1 MLNPKTLDD
10 LARRLADAVPGGV
23 KGLQG
28 DVEKAWRANLQA
40 ALAKLDLVTREE
52 FEVQSKVLARTRA
65 KVDALE
71 RQVAELEAQLLEGLP
86 GVGTDNF
93 NDSDSDG
100 G

>member
-28 DVEKAWRANLQA
+28 DMEKAWRANIQA

-65 KVDALE
+65 KVDDLE
-71 RQVAELEAQLLEGLP
+71 QQVAELEARLLKDVPGL
-86 GVGTDNF
+86 TIDNF
-93 NDSDSDG
+93 SDSDSDG